1 MCYACKN
8 TPAKIV
14 FPARNAAMIGAVYAF
29 HRRYV
34 KIRVLDRNSEGIP
47 PHLLRVFQ

>member
-1 MCYACKN
+1 MFWACKN

-34 KIRVLDRNSEGIP
+34 KIRALNRNSENVSP
-47 PHLLRVFQ
+47 NLL